1 MGLIVWAS
9 VCTLLALVFGFLS
22 VACFVTGG
30 PVGAGIQIAAAALV
44 MGTCAVYSWREA
56 G

>member
-9 VCTLLALVFGFLS
+9 VCTLLTLVFGFLA

-30 PVGAGIQIAAAALV
+30 PVGAGIQIATAALV
-44 MGTCAVYSWREA
+44 MGACAVYCWGEA
-56 G
+56 R